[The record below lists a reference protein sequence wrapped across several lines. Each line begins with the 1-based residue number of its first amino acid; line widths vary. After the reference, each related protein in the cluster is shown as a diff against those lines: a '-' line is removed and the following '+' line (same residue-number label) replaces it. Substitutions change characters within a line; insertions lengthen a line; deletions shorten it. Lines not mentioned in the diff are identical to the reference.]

1 MSTDRALVAA
11 RVRTEITAA
20 GTSGLQLSER
30 LGVPYHVMSRRL
42 RGVVPFEAD
51 QLMAIARE
59 LGVSPAVFVDP
70 DSAKTQQPA

>member
-1 MSTDRALVAA
+1 M
-11 RVRTEITAA
+11 
-20 GTSGLQLSER
+20 
-30 LGVPYHVMSRRL
+30 PYHVMSRRL